1 MKYYFDKVFSAKCNS
16 HFQDFQYLCILVNLP
31 LSTFIYYLPNSWK
44 HPWLSKDINSRF
56 VNRNPIHNML
66 NNLASSFQSS
76 IMRTNEEIDVQSRK
90 RQKTDVHPAFLLNFC
105 CPRSSYD
112 LHFEPTKTIVEFKVT
127 HFYDYAFEFLVCS
140 TLHLCFFRNMMLL
153 VSSLNNLQC
162 YIWLFNLPL
171 LPTSRIGKPSCFSLN
186 KLSQTTG
193 RRMHCNHQ
201 KVRQWD
207 LSVPCLWLCE

>member
-1 MKYYFDKVFSAKCNS
+1 
-16 HFQDFQYLCILVNLP
+16 
-31 LSTFIYYLPNSWK
+31 
-44 HPWLSKDINSRF
+44 
-56 VNRNPIHNML
+56 ML

-207 LSVPCLWLCE
+207 LNVPWFWLCE